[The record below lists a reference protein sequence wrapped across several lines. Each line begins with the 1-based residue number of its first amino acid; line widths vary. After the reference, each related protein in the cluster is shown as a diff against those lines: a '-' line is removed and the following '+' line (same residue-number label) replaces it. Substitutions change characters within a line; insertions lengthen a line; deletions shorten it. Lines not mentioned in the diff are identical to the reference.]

1 MAQDSQSEHYVP
13 RPEVQAPAW
22 PSRAG
27 QLHTK
32 MALAP
37 LRKGALPSGVSRCK
51 DREKAGWTL
60 LAEKTV
66 AASVT
71 GTIFAATWNEPV

>member
-1 MAQDSQSEHYVP
+1 MGTG
-13 RPEVQAPAW
+13 

-32 MALAP
+32 TALASLHTKTALAP
-37 LRKGALPSGVSRCK
+37 LRKSALPSGVSRCK